1 MGIESN
7 NAEFTRLS
15 RESQRHLRTGQLDW
29 YSFDLKSMA
38 NVLENER
45 KYVDKA
51 KVLMIAFYI
60 DLSGV
65 GHPPFVDRAVV
76 ISLKAAIRKSGMD
89 QYQAKELYLD
99 SVRSDTTP
107 RHIMTV
113 SDSLYLLELS
123 LADREYEVGAIIDN
137 FQLSNRV
144 E

>member
-1 MGIESN
+1 MGN
-7 NAEFTRLS
+7 NNEVFERLS
-15 RESQRHLRTGQLDW
+15 RESHRHIQEGRLEW

-38 NVLENER
+38 AVLDLER
-45 KYVDKA
+45 RYIDKA
-51 KVLMIAFYI
+51 KFLMIAFYI

-65 GHPPFVDRAVV
+65 GHTPFVDRSV
-76 ISLKAAIRKSGMD
+76 ICSLKAAIQKSEMD
-89 QYQAKELYLD
+89 EYQVKELHLD

-123 LADREYEVGAIIDN
+123 LLDREKEVCAILDN
-137 FQLSNRV
+137 FRLNSHV

>member
-15 RESQRHLRTGQLDW
+15 RESQRHLRAGRLDW

-38 NVLENER
+38 NVLDLEQ
-45 KYVDKA
+45 KYIDKT
-51 KVLMIAFYI
+51 KVLMVAFYV

-76 ISLKAAIRKSGMD
+76 TSLKAAIRQSGMD
-89 QYQAKELYLD
+89 EYQVKGLYLEE
-99 SVRSDTTP
+99 VRADTTP

-113 SDSLYLLELS
+113 SDSLYIMELALS
-123 LADREYEVGAIIDN
+123 DREYEVGAILGN
-137 FQLSNRV
+137 FRLSNRV

>member
-1 MGIESN
+1 MEKN
-7 NAEFTRLS
+7 NAEYTRLS
-15 RESQRHLRTGQLDW
+15 RECQRHLRAGQLDW

-38 NVLENER
+38 KILSMEE

-65 GHPPFVDRAVV
+65 GHPPFVDRAAVC
-76 ISLKAAIRKSGMD
+76 SLKAAIRQSGMD
-89 QYQAKELYLD
+89 EYQVKELYLE

-123 LADREYEVGAIIDN
+123 LNDRELLVNSIIEN
-137 FQLSNRV
+137 FCS
-144 E
+144 

>member
-1 MGIESN
+1 MERN
-7 NAEFTRLS
+7 NAEYTRLS
-15 RESQRHLRTGQLDW
+15 RECQRHLRAGQLDW

-38 NVLENER
+38 KVLSMEG

-65 GHPPFVDRAVV
+65 GHPPFVDRAAVS
-76 ISLKAAIRKSGMD
+76 SLKTAIRQSGMD
-89 QYQAKELYLD
+89 EYQVKELYLE

-113 SDSLYLLELS
+113 SDSLYLMELS
-123 LADREYEVGAIIDN
+123 LDDREYEVGAILEN
-137 FQLSNRV
+137 FRLNKRV

>member
-1 MGIESN
+1 MENN

-15 RESQRHLRTGQLDW
+15 RECQRHLRAGQLEW

-38 NVLENER
+38 AVLDREH

-51 KVLMIAFYI
+51 KVLMIAFYV

-65 GHPPFVDRAVV
+65 GHTPFVDRAL
-76 ISLKAAIRKSGMD
+76 IRSLKTAIQKSGMD
-89 QYQAKELYLD
+89 EYEVKGLYLD

-113 SDSLYLLELS
+113 SDSLYLMELS
-123 LADREYEVGAIIDN
+123 LLDREYEVGAIIDN
-137 FQLSNRV
+137 FRLNNRV